1 MRACTVEKKFS
12 SYIKNV
18 FIAIVRKF
26 SLFLLS
32 SFRVLKAKQA
42 SQGTKEPKARGYVK
56 FYLPAVSRSKCMWA
70 LASAW

>member
-12 SYIKNV
+12 SHIKNV
-18 FIAIVRKF
+18 FIVIVGKF

-42 SQGTKEPKARGYVK
+42 IQETKEPKARGYVK
-56 FYLPAVSRSKCMWA
+56 YYLPAVSKSKCMWA
-70 LASAW
+70 LAGDW